1 MSANILVPNDY
12 YTIYCKKL
20 VVSDAPVQS
29 AETWCYYPSNP
40 NGQGQVITNAVT
52 GTLYPIL
59 YNVSAISKNVVVNE
73 DGSIDVVQSGIYRL
87 EVRYNLGF
95 TGVSSPTFQGV
106 TRRDGSS
113 IYVAPSVTVTQA
125 NSSQQSVY
133 YSIFFTINQGNTTPV
148 KITTLVF
155 SNTGL
160 TAGDLNIFG
169 ACLSL
174 QRIDEAPT
182 PP

>member
-20 VVSDAPVQS
+20 VASDTPITS

-40 NGQGQVITNAVT
+40 SGQGQVITDAVS
-52 GTLYPIL
+52 GTLYPIS
-59 YNVSAISKNVVVNE
+59 YNVSAISKNVVVND

-87 EVRYNLGF
+87 EVQYSLSF
-95 TGVSSPTFQGV
+95 TGVSNPSFQSV

-113 IYVAPSVTVTQA
+113 IYVAPSVSVTLA

-148 KITTLVF
+148 KLTTFIF
-155 SNTGL
+155 SNTGI
-160 TAGDLNIFG
+160 TTGNLNILG

>member
-40 NGQGQVITNAVT
+40 SGQGQVITDAVS

-59 YNVSAISKNVVVNE
+59 YNVSAISKNVVVND

-87 EVRYNLGF
+87 EVQYSLSF
-95 TGVSSPTFQGV
+95 TGVSNPSFQGV
-106 TRRDGSS
+106 TRRNGST
-113 IYVAPSVTVTQA
+113 IYLTPSVSVTLA

-133 YSIFFTINQGNTTPV
+133 YSIFFTINQGNTAPV
-148 KITTLVF
+148 KFTTFVF

-160 TAGDLNIFG
+160 TAGNLNVLG
-169 ACLSL
+169 ASLSL

>member
-1 MSANILVPNDY
+1 MSANLLIPNQN
-12 YTIYCKKL
+12 YTIYCRNI
-20 VVSDAPVQS
+20 VTADAPIQT

-40 NGQGQVITNAVT
+40 SGQGQVITNAVS
-52 GTLYPIL
+52 GTLYPIA
-59 YNVSAISKNVVVNE
+59 YNVSAISKNVVVNV

-87 EVRYNLGF
+87 EVRYSLGF
-95 TGVSSPTFQGV
+95 TGVSNPSFQGV
-106 TRRDGSS
+106 TRRDGST
-113 IYVAPSVTVTQA
+113 IYIAPSVSVTLA

-133 YSIFFTINQGNTTPV
+133 YSIFFTINQGNTAPV
-148 KITTLVF
+148 KLTTFIF

-174 QRIDEAPT
+174 QRIDEAPAV
-182 PP
+182 